1 MRIVVDSSALIAIV
15 LGESDAERFETSLF
29 AAQSDAVISAAT
41 WVETMSVASARSPE
55 SGAAD
60 VRALVEVFAMVVEPV
75 TPQDA
80 ETAVAAWL
88 RFGKGRHPAGLNYR
102 DCFAYALSKRLGAP
116 LLFKGDDFAQT
127 DVAAAP

>member
-1 MRIVVDSSALIAIV
+1 MRIAVDSSALIAIV
-15 LGESDAERFETSLF
+15 LGESEAERFETSLF
-29 AAQSDAVISAAT
+29 AAQGDAVISAAT
-41 WVETMSVASARSPE
+41 WVETMIVASARSPE

-88 RFGKGRHPAGLNYR
+88 RFGKGRHPAGLNYG